1 MKTYCRKG
9 AWLAVMLGLAAF
21 NASAEQSTRDEPLK
35 LVTPDFMG
43 IDGELKSA
51 IGHPNEEWRLHGLKS
66 YLSGHYD
73 EAVTRFER
81 AAFYADKYSQHY
93 LSLIYW
99 YGEGV
104 PVDKARAYI
113 WADLAAE
120 RGSVPLLAIREKMW
134 AGLTPEEQQQV
145 TSLGPEYYARYGDET
160 ARPRAETEI
169 RRFARS
175 MTGSRLGYRN
185 QQIDITQG
193 GPIQGTFG
201 NSTAGMMTASA
212 NSAGTVEGDEFYSEE
227 RTKMD
232 TYWAAQDA
240 KLGSRGSV
248 GIGPVAPA
256 RNTKP

>member
-1 MKTYCRKG
+1 VKTRINGSKG
-9 AWLAVMLGLAAF
+9 PWLAAMLGLAAF
-21 NASAEQSTRDEPLK
+21 NVSADEPLK
-35 LVTPDFMG
+35 LVTPNFMG
-43 IDGELKSA
+43 VDGQMKSA
-51 IGHPNEEWRLHGLKS
+51 IGHPNEEWRLYGLKS

-81 AAFYADKYSQHY
+81 AAFYADKFSQHY

-99 YGEGV
+99 YGQGV

-145 TSLGPEYYARYGDET
+145 TSQGADFYAKYGDET
-160 ARPRAETEI
+160 ARPRAEMEI
-169 RRFARS
+169 RRFARN

-185 QQIDITQG
+185 QPIDITQG
-193 GPIQGTFG
+193 GPVHGSFG
-201 NSTAGMMTASA
+201 NSTPGMVTASA
-212 NSAGTVEGDEFYSEE
+212 NSAGTVEGDEFYAEE
-227 RTKMD
+227 RTSMD
-232 TYWAAQDA
+232 PYWAAQDA
-240 KLGSRGSV
+240 QLNNRGSV

-256 RNTKP
+256 RKP

>member
-1 MKTYCRKG
+1 MGIRSKS
-9 AWLAVMLGLAAF
+9 AWLAAMLGLAAL
-21 NASAEQSTRDEPLK
+21 NAQADEPLK
-35 LVTPDFMG
+35 LVTASFMG
-43 IDGELKSA
+43 VDDQLKTA

-66 YLSGHYD
+66 YLSGNHD
-73 EAVTRFER
+73 EAVMRFER
-81 AAFYADKYSQHY
+81 AAWYADKFSQHY

-104 PVDKARAYI
+104 PVDRAQAYI

-134 AGLTPEEQQQV
+134 ASMTPEEQNKV
-145 TSLGPEYYARYGDET
+145 RSTGHDYYVKYGDET
-160 ARPRAETEI
+160 ARPRAEMEI
-169 RRFARS
+169 RRFART

-212 NSAGTVEGDEFYSEE
+212 NSNGTVEGDEFYAEE
-227 RTKMD
+227 RTSLN

-240 KLGSRGSV
+240 ELGGRGSV

-256 RNTKP
+256 RRSNQP